1 MKVEAGG
8 SGAALFFRLPTLA
21 AAAAAT
27 AAFTDAVDPVIDE
40 LLFFL
45 LVKTDSPLADP
56 AIKAAAVF
64 TVDPPLLAGGKLK
77 TVA

>member
-8 SGAALFFRLPTLA
+8 SGAALFFKLPTLA

-27 AAFTDAVDPVIDE
+27 AALTDIVDPVIDV

-45 LVKTDSPLADP
+45 LVKTDRLLPDP
-56 AIKAAAVF
+56 AIKAAAVL